1 MGSTAS
7 PDLQGQDVGLNVWR
21 SIRDT
26 TRSRRSRVARRP
38 EAVRFGGLL
47 TSRPVAHRLRRDR
60 PRDRARRAAVPLGR
74 HERRRSAL
82 DRRFRSD
89 RGDGKSTRARLRRE
103 GPRGFRL
110 EDYAGRVVVLNFW
123 ASWCGPCR
131 LEARD
136 LQAAWEA
143 NRSRGVQFVGVN
155 YQDDLYAGRAF
166 LDEFGITYPSVF
178 DPSGRLAYDYGLV
191 GLPAT
196 FVITPDRRIAYQF
209 VGIVDRAALEVAIR
223 EVLKATGG
231 LPWGP

>member
-1 MGSTAS
+1 MTRREPDEVESPGVPKLSAS
-7 PDLQGQDVGLNVWR
+7 VAY
-21 SIRDT
+21 
-26 TRSRRSRVARRP
+26 SRLALWLV
-38 EAVRFGGLL
+38 VFGVIALVIAL
-47 TSRPVAHRLRRDR
+47 
-60 PRDRARRAAVPLGR
+60 AAQQ
-74 HERRRSAL
+74 
-82 DRRFRSD
+82 FRSGGTNVVGPLSIAD
-89 RGDGKSTRARLRRE
+89 FAATAEAANRPAPDFDVRALE
-103 GPRGFRL
+103 GSGSISL
-110 EDYAGRVVVLNFW
+110 DDYAGRVVVLNFW

-143 NRSRGVQFVGVN
+143 NRSRGVQFVGVD

-209 VGIVDRAALEVAIR
+209 VGIVDRAALEDAIR

-231 LPWGP
+231 